1 MNKSKVVSFLF
12 VLLGIVVMVGALYV
26 IMSYA
31 TDMLRAVV
39 DFVTTN
45 DFTKLQQC
53 GVSSPPEFS
62 KIKADF
68 VTLIMPFMYIGLPM
82 LIITISVLMFLGG
95 FYYHKARD
103 EEETKKTSD
112 LKRQMVQKIVKKMGA
127 APAPPEA
134 VAPEEEEP
142 VEEEPA
148 AEEVPEEEEP
158 EEEPQPRPAK
168 RKRK

>member
-1 MNKSKVVSFLF
+1 MNKSKIVSILF
-12 VLLGIVVMVGALYV
+12 VLLGVVVMVGSIYV

-31 TDMLRAVV
+31 TDMLQAIV

-53 GVSSPPEFS
+53 GVSAPIQFS

-68 VTLIMPFMYIGLPM
+68 VTIIMPFMYIGLP
-82 LIITISVLMFLGG
+82 LIMIAVSALMFLGG

-103 EEETKKTSD
+103 EEETKKTSE

-127 APAPPEA
+127 SRPSEQSASGATDAAEG
-134 VAPEEEEP
+134 EG
-142 VEEEPA
+142 PA
-148 AEEVPEEEEP
+148 AEDAPEEEEEP
-158 EEEPQPRPAK
+158 EEEERPKA
-168 RKRK
+168 RKKK